1 MFVCLC
7 SVCVCGA
14 GGTYSYIKQ
23 SSPHTHVHYALQ
35 YKLKVPKRG
44 CILDLK
50 KELSSVCEL
59 PAQQLT
65 IIDVYNSRFH
75 RIYSDRESL
84 SHILDRDDI
93 FAYQVSTDADPEA
106 YIHVPVYL
114 REAM

>member
-1 MFVCLC
+1 MVWYNHCI
-7 SVCVCGA
+7 V
-14 GGTYSYIKQ
+14 
-23 SSPHTHVHYALQ
+23 HTCTHTRIPPQ

-44 CILDLK
+44 CVLDLK
-50 KELSSVCEL
+50 KELSSSCDL
-59 PAQQLT
+59 PAEQLT

-93 FAYQVSTDADPEA
+93 FAYQIYTDTDPDA
-106 YIHVPVYL
+106 SVHVPVYL

>member
-1 MFVCLC
+1 MFIVWNNHCHF
-7 SVCVCGA
+7 V
-14 GGTYSYIKQ
+14 
-23 SSPHTHVHYALQ
+23 SPQ

-50 KELSSVCEL
+50 KELGSSSNL
-59 PAQQLT
+59 PAEQLT

-84 SHILDRDDI
+84 SHILERDDI
-93 FAYQVSTDADPEA
+93 FAYQIYTDTDPEA
-106 YIHVPVYL
+106 FVHVPVYL